1 MRIFFLYRFA
11 NFIKRK
17 ISFSLKN
24 KGKDDIDL
32 NIQFIG
38 VGCGGINIIN
48 YLYNSFSHNYSYGIC
63 DMDKKVLDKSYIS
76 NKIQIGSSGY
86 GSGNKLLKA
95 REEATKEIQKIQRII
110 NKNSDIIF
118 LISCFG
124 GGTGAGIS
132 PIIAQEAKKMNKKLV
147 ALVAMPFDFEGKF
160 KKDIVS
166 ITLNHLDKEVDSLF
180 IFENESIVKQFGEK
194 GLFDS
199 LQIVNE
205 IIKDEIGHLIFLLY
219 AKQINLK
226 DYNVKNKNLIRI
238 YKSY

>member
-1 MRIFFLYRFA
+1 MRIFFLNRFVD
-11 NFIKRK
+11 FIKRK

-24 KGKDDIDL
+24 KGKDDINL

-63 DMDKKVLDKSYIS
+63 DMDKKVLNSSFIP
-76 NKIQIGSSGY
+76 NQIQIGFSGL

-95 REEATKEIQKIQRII
+95 REEAIKGIQKIQRVI
-110 NKNSDIIF
+110 NKDSDIIF
-118 LISCFG
+118 LITCLG
-124 GGTGAGIS
+124 GGTGTGIS
-132 PIIAQEAKKMNKKLV
+132 TIIAQEAKKMNKKVIAFVTL
-147 ALVAMPFDFEGKF
+147 PFDFEGKF

-219 AKQINLK
+219 AK
-226 DYNVKNKNLIRI
+226 
-238 YKSY
+238 